1 MWRLKPASQLLSSAG
16 DAPAARRKSKFR
28 FRPRGGGCVAA
39 RRLLIDSRS
48 ASNRAESGLS
58 VACSC
63 FWGEAV
69 VRGCIKFAH
78 TMVGK

>member
-39 RRLLIDSRS
+39 RRLSIDSRS

-58 VACSC
+58 AACSW

-69 VRGCIKFAH
+69 VRGYIKFVYKVAS
-78 TMVGK
+78 